1 MYFFEYKV
9 PGDIVKAARNT
20 LLSNIRKRCWDVVYK
35 MIDNYHLGV
44 KSLDR
49 NKNDCSIKRF

>member
-1 MYFFEYKV
+1 MYFFKYKV
-9 PGDIVKAARNT
+9 PDDIVKAARKT
-20 LLSNIRKRCWDVVYK
+20 LLSKIRKRHLDVVYK

-44 KSLDR
+44 KSLDT